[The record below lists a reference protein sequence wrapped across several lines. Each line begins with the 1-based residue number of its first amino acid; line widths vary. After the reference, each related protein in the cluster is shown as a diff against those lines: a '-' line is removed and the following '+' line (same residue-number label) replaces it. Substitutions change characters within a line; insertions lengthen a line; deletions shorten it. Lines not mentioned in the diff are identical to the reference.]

1 MPITP
6 LLRNDPEI
14 VEAISAALMDA
25 CTTLGLVDRTDQLTE
40 ALPDTSL
47 DLPKGG
53 VEGRLRGLL
62 KTFVLV
68 VGTGGRRFI
77 RPTRQTSRG
86 SPASLSGA
94 IRSLLDALAAA
105 DAG

>member
-1 MPITP
+1 
-6 LLRNDPEI
+6 
-14 VEAISAALMDA
+14 V
-25 CTTLGLVDRTDQLTE
+25 
-40 ALPDTSL
+40 
-47 DLPKGG
+47 
-53 VEGRLRGLL
+53 RGLL
-62 KTFVLV
+62 KTFALV

-94 IRSLLDALAAA
+94 IRPLLDALAAA